1 MIFLKTETEAKNTAS
16 GSVFLFAFVYRE
28 ILSGTS
34 VPNIDCNIDFNGNS
48 AEETET
54 LKKEK

>member
-1 MIFLKTETEAKNTAS
+1 
-16 GSVFLFAFVYRE
+16 VYRE